1 MINVVRPSRT
11 EWWWVTTVTTPP
23 ALTSTPPSSQP
34 RLLQSSRTMRATSP
48 WPREASPPTPP
59 RSASPSPSAPPS
71 SSSTSW
77 SSQRSTIR
85 ETGTRW
91 QDPGNYHQE
100 CHETED
106 CVVRYSLSG
115 RSDQSSGHQ
124 TPTHPSSL
132 SSSIS
137 LSQPRNMSRRASGR
151 TSYGGPGHSTYLP
164 PPQFADAGNSECSDS
179 NFSMMS
185 AGQGI
190 TIATLPRRQCHAPS
204 SDTQPLIMTGSSF
217 RTLPRNPPAPDISSH
232 NNYPGPSTGHTDST
246 PHSAHSQT
254 LPLKSSLKKPSSGG
268 AVISDGFDRG
278 QCGVENIVVGATLE
292 ELRVWQRLEA
302 GAGEEIFSPES
313 DNIPQ
318 PATSNIL
325 PNKQQQQQQ
334 HSSSSYE
341 CSGSTGFWVMRV
353 SDSHPPVSHP
363 AARNEI
369 KGNKLMRMW
378 HQTILM
384 LTKNIFHNNNPFF
397 PLSCSTVSSR
407 YIGTFRKCQHLITP
421 KALYIWAWLYQD

>member
-1 MINVVRPSRT
+1 MQQWLMIDD
-11 EWWWVTTVTTPP
+11 WWSMLPGQVI
-23 ALTSTPPSSQP
+23 
-34 RLLQSSRTMRATSP
+34 QSDDG
-48 WPREASPPTPP
+48 WPRQDL
-59 RSASPSPSAPPS
+59 S
-71 SSSTSW
+71 SSSTS
-77 SSQRSTIR
+77 SSRCSLLSERQ
-85 ETGTRW
+85 E
-91 QDPGNYHQE
+91 QDDRIQVTMIIHQV
-100 CHETED
+100 CHETHT

-115 RSDQSSGHQ
+115 WSDQSSGHQ
-124 TPTHPSSL
+124 TPSSL
-132 SSSIS
+132 SSSLS
-137 LSQPRNMSRRASGR
+137 LSQPRHMSRRASGC

-164 PPQFADAGNSECSDS
+164 PPQFADAVNSECSDS

-384 LTKNIFHNNNPFF
+384 LTKNIFHNNDPFF

-407 YIGTFRKCQHLITP
+407 YVGVKCQHLIKRP
-421 KALYIWAWLYQD
+421 VYLNMIVSEWGD